1 MDSVLACYVMSTA
14 CARAGECVLVRARV
28 CLKRGERQTVKPYA
42 TYVIKTLKLNEHTHV
57 KKEITPQSATQ
68 HTHTLPSTR
77 AHHTHREPLSANP
90 GRHPQRV
97 DPAQV
102 HALAALELLEVPWWV
117 YARVGWMAA
126 VHVIAP
132 CDTHFVQLG
141 ESHRTPGLGD
151 GTAPRRRPS
160 GARRQV

>member
-1 MDSVLACYVMSTA
+1 MYNQLRPPRILALPAFFYTGPTCPSDTSRGA
-14 CARAGECVLVRARV
+14 PLAGNN
-28 CLKRGERQTVKPYA
+28 Q
-42 TYVIKTLKLNEHTHV
+42 

-68 HTHTLPSTR
+68 HTHTLPSKR